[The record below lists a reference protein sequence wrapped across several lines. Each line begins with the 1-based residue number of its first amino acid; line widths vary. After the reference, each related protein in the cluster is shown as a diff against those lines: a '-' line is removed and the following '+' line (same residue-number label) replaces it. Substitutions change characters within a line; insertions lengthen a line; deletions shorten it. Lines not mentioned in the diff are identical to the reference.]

1 MRKIL
6 GPMRGEATAD
16 SRKLHCEELSSYL
29 TSVVKS
35 RVIGW
40 TGHVA
45 RMGRKE
51 MHIEKRNL
59 KERVIFGTW
68 EHNIKMYPHTA

>member
-1 MRKIL
+1 MEILEDWRLGIGVLRKIL
-6 GPMRGEATAD
+6 GPMRGEVTAD

-35 RVIGW
+35 SVIGW

-51 MHIEKRNL
+51 MHIEK
-59 KERVIFGTW
+59 ET
-68 EHNIKMYPHTA
+68 